1 MLRDFV
7 CQEHRQGTLVTA
19 CFCPIMPEASPGK
32 TVITAGGYN
41 YLNACSPK
49 CQAVKTGSLLGSQ
62 LKLWARSPT
71 CSPFTSSW
79 YNGWILGESIS
90 REANGSCI
98 FYDLAL
104 EVT

>member
-7 CQEHRQGTLVTA
+7 GQEQRQGTLATA
-19 CFCPIMPEASPGK
+19 FFCCIMPEASPGK
-32 TVITAGGYN
+32 TVITAGSYN
-41 YLNACSPK
+41 CLNACSPK

-62 LKLWARSPT
+62 LKLWAGSPT
-71 CSPFTSSW
+71 CGPFTSSW
-79 YNGWILGESIS
+79 YSGWILGESAS
-90 REANGSCI
+90 REENVSCI